1 MNLFKIFV
9 FMGSLSQT
17 QSPPNASP
25 NSKIKTVEW
34 KTEFAWCF
42 QRRQEGKKTH
52 FLFTLKKV
60 PSIDYN
66 NYWIFSKVMIIETV
80 H

>member
-25 NSKIKTVEW
+25 NLKIKTAEW
-34 KTEFAWCF
+34 KIEFAWCF
-42 QRRQEGKKTH
+42 QRRQEGKKKNP
-52 FLFTLKKV
+52 FPFYFKEG
-60 PSIDYN
+60 S
-66 NYWIFSKVMIIETV
+66 
-80 H
+80 